1 MGQRACAGREEIPEG
16 RDAVRRCAALLAACA
31 VAACAPRAVFYR
43 PDATP
48 AQHAADAAL
57 VHLDLVLAARGV
69 YVPWWYNNSQALGYT
84 LGAAIGMAIRNDRL
98 RTLCMQAMGYTPI
111 ATGAAP
117 TPIGEAQ
124 PGLIGIAPASP
135 PAPTYT
141 GRGDIA
147 PAPPPPVAAA
157 PAVAGLRAES
167 RWQITAEG
175 VAKAEGCNPPTAA
188 MTSKGAG
195 QELFAIACPNGTT
208 LAIRCEV
215 DGCRVLR

>member
-1 MGQRACAGREEIPEG
+1 MKA
-16 RDAVRRCAALLAACA
+16 AVRGAALLVAVGLVAGCAA
-31 VAACAPRAVFYR
+31 RTVFYR

-48 AQHAADAAL
+48 AQHSADAARCEYEIEMNQ
-57 VHLDLVLAARGV
+57 RGV
-69 YVPWWYNNSQALGYT
+69 YVPWWYSNSQALGYT

-98 RTLCMQAMGYTPI
+98 RTLCMQSMGYTPI

-117 TPIGEAQ
+117 TPIGEPQ
-124 PGLIGIAPASP
+124 TGLVGVTAAPA
-135 PAPTYT
+135 YT
-141 GRGDIA
+141 GRGDIP

-167 RWQITAEG
+167 RWQFTAEG

>member
-1 MGQRACAGREEIPEG
+1 MTA
-16 RDAVRRCAALLAACA
+16 AVRGAALLVAVGLVAGCAARTA
-31 VAACAPRAVFYR
+31 FYR

-48 AQHAADAAL
+48 AQHSADAARCEYEIEMNQ
-57 VHLDLVLAARGV
+57 RGV

-98 RTLCMQAMGYTPI
+98 RTLCMQSMGYTPI
-111 ATGAAP
+111 ATGATP
-117 TPIGEAQ
+117 TPIGEPQ
-124 PGLIGIAPASP
+124 TGLIGVAPPSQSQP
-135 PAPTYT
+135 QYG

-147 PAPPPPVAAA
+147 PAPPAPIAAA

>member
-1 MGQRACAGREEIPEG
+1 M
-16 RDAVRRCAALLAACA
+16 RRCAALLAACA

-48 AQHAADAAL
+48 AQHAADAARCEYEIEMNQ
-57 VHLDLVLAARGV
+57 RGV

>member
-1 MGQRACAGREEIPEG
+1 MIARRAAPL
-16 RDAVRRCAALLAACA
+16 VLAAVLA
-31 VAACAPRAVFYR
+31 GCAPRAAFYR

-48 AQHAADAAL
+48 AQHSADAARCEYEIEMNQ
-57 VHLDLVLAARGV
+57 RGV
-69 YVPWWYNNSQALGYT
+69 YVPWWYSNSQALGYT

-98 RTLCMQAMGYTPI
+98 RALCMQSMGYVPI
-111 ATGAAP
+111 APGAAP
-117 TPIGEAQ
+117 TPIGEPQ
-124 PGLIGIAPASP
+124 PGLIGVTP
-135 PAPTYT
+135 PSPTYA

-147 PAPPPPVAAA
+147 PAPPPTVAAA

>member
-1 MGQRACAGREEIPEG
+1 MAG
-16 RDAVRRCAALLAACA
+16 CAARTA
-31 VAACAPRAVFYR
+31 FYR

-48 AQHAADAAL
+48 AQHSADAARCEYEIEMNQ
-57 VHLDLVLAARGV
+57 RGV

-84 LGAAIGMAIRNDRL
+84 LGAAIGIAIRNDRL
-98 RTLCMQAMGYTPI
+98 RTLCMQSMGYVPV
-111 ATGAAP
+111 ATGLAP
-117 TPIGEAQ
+117 TPIGEPQ
-124 PGLIGIAPASP
+124 LGLVGVTPTSP
-135 PAPTYT
+135 PPPTYS

-147 PAPPPPVAAA
+147 PAPPAPIAAA
-157 PAVAGLRAES
+157 PAVAGLRTES